1 MGTYEQ
7 ISAQSKATIEDVR
20 GEIQHRAVLPSFPIG
35 YIRPARLLRSQGFLR
50 LWCFRRVC
58 GVCPVS
64 LLDVVLE
71 FLEHFPRVAAIC
83 HGLCKSCSDGIVL
96 ATKFRRRCT
105 VGAAATGN
113 PRPAGHAGLSDLIRS
128 LVLRCSDG
136 GGVELGFRVG
146 TAMRT
151 LTLLVDGVED
161 AGMSRTPKGR
171 RSRYCPRLDADP
183 GAEGAETS
191 SRRSTSGA
199 MKLSIVSTEVSL
211 LKNRE
216 ADCITVLVQ
225 CARASW
231 PTYRTKGQLWGSRWC
246 GRHDRRNRGS
256 SAPSDA
262 CEPSRGRPLGCRR
275 ITRGVRMDGLRCV
288 AVLRWDELRRNAR

>member
-1 MGTYEQ
+1 VQRWRRCRVG
-7 ISAQSKATIEDVR
+7 IPSR
-20 GEIQHRAVLPSFPIG
+20 HRNENA
-35 YIRPARLLRSQGFLR
+35 YA
-50 LWCFRRVC
+50 
-58 GVCPVS
+58 
-64 LLDVVLE
+64 
-71 FLEHFPRVAAIC
+71 
-83 HGLCKSCSDGIVL
+83 SC
-96 ATKFRRRCT
+96 RRRRGRRHVRET
-105 VGAAATGN
+105 RSGPHRRTG
-113 PRPAGHAGLSDLIRS
+113 
-128 LVLRCSDG
+128 CC
-136 GGVELGFRVG
+136 
-146 TAMRT
+146 
-151 LTLLVDGVED
+151 
-161 AGMSRTPKGR
+161 SRTPKGR